1 MDKFTIIE
9 DCSPYYIR
17 FTHDRIKDLIE
28 YCKKCI
34 PSLENKKWLFEGFI
48 HHKLSLEQAEELLM
62 RTPISNLMP
71 LNQNRVSLF
80 ISKPGIYYRAH
91 KDGLNHRFSI
101 NYTIQI
107 ADDKCVTSW
116 YCDDDLKH
124 YPIDY
129 LGGNSRECKEFNPKN
144 HTPLKSMI
152 AKPGECILFN
162 TDLFHDWDNSQSDN
176 YRIILTLRMKQPN
189 VGQTYF
195 EDAKKIIFE
204 SGTQYQKTS

>member
-1 MDKFTIIE
+1 MNKFTIIE

-17 FTHDRIKDLIE
+17 FTHDRIENLIE
-28 YCKKCI
+28 YCKTCI
-34 PSLENKKWLFEGFI
+34 PILENQKWRDGFLF
-48 HHKLSLEQAEELLM
+48 HKLLPTQATTILM
-62 RTPISNLMP
+62 ETPISNLIP
-71 LNQNRVSLF
+71 LRQEQIYFF
-80 ISKPGIYYRAH
+80 ISKPGLYYRAH
-91 KDGLNHRFSI
+91 KDALNQRFSI

-107 ADDKCVTSW
+107 ADEKCVTSW
-116 YCDDDLKH
+116 YSDDDLKH

-129 LGGNSRECKEFNPKN
+129 LGGTSRECKGFNPKN

-176 YRIILTLRMKQPN
+176 YRIILTLRIKQPY

-204 SGTQYQKTS
+204 SATQYQKSS